1 MSAVSTWAPAQ
12 LDVATDNRFR
22 VLGKTFDALP
32 AFVGTRGYYL
42 TRKTTALGDAKMNK
56 HNSLAVPVVILCTG
70 AICVTFLIAIGA
82 W

>member
-1 MSAVSTWAPAQ
+1 
-12 LDVATDNRFR
+12 
-22 VLGKTFDALP
+22 
-32 AFVGTRGYYL
+32 
-42 TRKTTALGDAKMNK
+42 MNK